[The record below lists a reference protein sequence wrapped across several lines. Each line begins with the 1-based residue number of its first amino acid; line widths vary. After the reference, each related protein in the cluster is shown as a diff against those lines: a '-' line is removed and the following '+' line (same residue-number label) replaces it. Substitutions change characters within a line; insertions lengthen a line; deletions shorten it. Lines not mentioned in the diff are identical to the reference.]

1 MGNFACRFS
10 SMETSM
16 KAHVIRIEHHGI
28 PFKNSQH
35 GILLVTGLWH
45 HYVLFLP

>member
-1 MGNFACRFS
+1 
-10 SMETSM
+10 M

-28 PFKNSQH
+28 PFRNSRH